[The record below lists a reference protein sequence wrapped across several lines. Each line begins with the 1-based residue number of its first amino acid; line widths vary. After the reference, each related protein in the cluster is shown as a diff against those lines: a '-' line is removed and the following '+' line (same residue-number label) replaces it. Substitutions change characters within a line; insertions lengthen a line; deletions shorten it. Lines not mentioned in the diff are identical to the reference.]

1 MKDSTLND
9 KRLSV
14 LSRIILIGLWIVLAE
29 AIDNEVMFPTIGST
43 LTSLISIIKDP
54 NFLSIIINS
63 LLRSLLG
70 FLISLFLAI
79 TTGILSS
86 ISKFVY
92 NLMSPILN
100 FLRSVPTMAI
110 IILTL
115 IWLNHDYA
123 PMFVGFLMVFP
134 ILYETVVNAILDVD
148 RDMIEMARLYKV
160 DMTRIIKDIY
170 IPVILFNL
178 NQVFVSAL
186 GTNLKMVIAGEA
198 LSQPKY
204 AIGSYLQLEKMYLN
218 TSGVFAWI
226 IIILMISKALEYM
239 TIYLRNLSG
248 INEWK

>member
-9 KRLSV
+9 RRLSV
-14 LSRIILIGLWIVLAE
+14 ISRIILIGLWIILAE
-29 AIDNEVMFPTIGST
+29 AINNEVIFPTIGST
-43 LTSLISIIKDP
+43 ISSLISISKGP
-54 NFLSIIINS
+54 NFLSIIIYS

-79 TTGILSS
+79 TLGILSS
-86 ISKFVY
+86 ISKLIY

-134 ILYETVVNAILDVD
+134 ILYETVVNTILNID
-148 RDMIEMARLYKV
+148 RNMIDMARLYKV
-160 DMTRIIKDIY
+160 DMVKIIKDIY
-170 IPVILFNL
+170 IPVIFLNL
-178 NQVFVSAL
+178 NQVIISAL

-198 LSQPKY
+198 LSQPKFG
-204 AIGSYLQLEKMYLN
+204 IGSYLQLEKMYLN

-226 IIILMISKALEYM
+226 IIILLISKTLEY
-239 TIYLRNLSG
+239 IAVSIRNISG
-248 INEWK
+248 INKWK